1 MKKILLLAFFAALAL
16 QQAVAQGAK
25 TTPPVSG
32 PEPAYERL
40 QVKPWP
46 GKADVPPASN
56 PFGLPRAEY
65 KPVGPLA
72 LPAQPT
78 GETIEI
84 ERDANGMPIF
94 FRGRTAASGNASA
107 AEPIGERALAYLTS
121 LQPAGIAQPE
131 SEFVVRRAERD
142 EQGNWHVRLEQVFH
156 GVSVYGAEVIAHT
169 QNGAF
174 ELLNGRYFPTPRL
187 SSVTPAISAETAAQR
202 VAQHIGAVKTNWTDE
217 DRLLVGGKEVQ
228 TELVVYHHAHD
239 LDAEQLAW
247 HVVIYPDLLHR
258 KVYFVDAQTGAVLHH
273 FDHTC
278 KMGGNDRCDHHAA
291 EETPAPVSAMTHNHL
306 KLEIQRSNLSE
317 VSPAVL
323 GGPVTASGLDLKN
336 VNRTFGAWMEG
347 NTNFLVDASQP
358 MFNTG
363 ASQMPGSPVGGI
375 ITLDAQNTSPEV
387 QSTFKYS
394 LVTSGSLI
402 FNNKNAVS
410 THWNA
415 IQSYN
420 YYLSTHGRNSID
432 GTGGNI
438 ISLFNVS
445 EANGTGMDNAFW
457 NGAAMW
463 YGNGN
468 TKFFE
473 LARGLDVG
481 AHEMT
486 HGVIEKTA
494 NLEYQYESGALNESF
509 ADVFAVCVDRDDW
522 QIGEDVVRP
531 GSTTNNCL
539 RDLQFPNNGTP
550 SQPKQVSEQYIGP
563 LNNGGVH
570 INSGIPNRAFY
581 LFASNPAVGL
591 DRAEKVYYKALRDY
605 LVKSSKF
612 VDCRLAVIQ
621 AANDL
626 YGSAVANVAANA
638 FTTVGIEG
646 SQGGNYL
653 GVLAQNPGIG
663 LVACK
668 TNNGATLD
676 LLAGGGGLIGSIYGG
691 GTGKRVASRPS
702 ASDNGQQIVFVN
714 EEGHII
720 GIDLTFNN
728 PTFNF
733 QSYELSFFPEWR
745 SAAISK
751 DGRFLAA
758 LTTVANNRVYVFDL
772 ADPLGASQVF
782 FLYNPTYT
790 TGQITGE
797 VRYADVLEF
806 DYSGEYI
813 MYDAFNELTNNQGT
827 DLSYWDIGFLNF
839 WKNNAFTGN
848 NPFISKLFSGLPP
861 KSSVGNPVFA
871 QTAPFVIAL
880 DYIDGIED
888 RYDVL
893 GANIQT
899 GDVDYLVY
907 DNGELGWPSYTK
919 LDENLVFQRTVNAST
934 NLYVR
939 TVAPNRIQG
948 TGTSAPLLNAGRDW
962 GRWFAYGTRS
972 LMVDTD
978 APVAS
983 ALQLTAAPNPATDA
997 VRLSFEMPQSGAAQ
1011 VVVSDLLGRSV
1022 LQQSWSLPAGV
1033 QQLDLNLGGLSAGT
1047 YTVRLLAAGTG
1058 ATLKVVKQ

>member
-1 MKKILLLAFFAALAL
+1 MKKILLLVFIAAFAL
-16 QQAVAQGAK
+16 QQAAAQGAK
-25 TTPPVSG
+25 TTPPVKG
-32 PEPAYERL
+32 QEPAPERL

-46 GKADVPPASN
+46 GKSNVPPAAN
-56 PFGLPRAEY
+56 PFGLPRANY
-65 KPVGPLA
+65 QPVGPLA
-72 LPAQPT
+72 LPAQPVADN
-78 GETIEI
+78 IEI
-84 ERDANGMPIF
+84 TRAENGMPIF
-94 FRGRTAASGNASA
+94 FRGRTAASESA
-107 AEPIGERALAYLTS
+107 DATKAIGERALDYLAS
-121 LQPAGIAQPE
+121 LQPAGIAQPGA
-131 SEFVVRRAERD
+131 EFVAKRAEQD
-142 EQGNWHVRLEQVFH
+142 EQGNWHVRLEQVFQ
-156 GVSVYGAEVIAHT
+156 GVPVYGAELVAHT
-169 QNGAF
+169 RNGAF
-174 ELLNGRYFPTPRL
+174 ERLNGRYFPTPRL
-187 SSVTPAISAETAAQR
+187 AGTIPAVSAETAVQQ
-202 VAQHIGAVKTNWTDE
+202 VVQHIGVVKTDWTDKE
-217 DRLLVGGKEVQ
+217 RLLVGGKEVQ
-228 TELVVYHHAHD
+228 TELVVYHHEHN
-239 LDAEQLAW
+239 LDAELLAW
-247 HVVIYPDLLHR
+247 HVVIYPNFLHR
-258 KVYFVDAQTGAVLHH
+258 KVYFVDARTGAVVHH

-278 KMGGNDRCDHHAA
+278 NMGGGERCEGHAA
-291 EETPAPVSAMTHNHL
+291 DHQHDTETPAPA
-306 KLEIQRSNLSE
+306 
-317 VSPAVL
+317 PAPTVA
-323 GGPVTASGLDLKN
+323 GPVVASGLDLKN

-347 NTNFLVDASQP
+347 NINYLEDASQP
-358 MFNTG
+358 MFNPG
-363 ASQMPGSPVGGI
+363 ASQMPSNPVGVI
-375 ITLDAQNTSPEV
+375 VTLDAQNTSPEV
-387 QSTFKYS
+387 QSTFNYS
-394 LVTSGSLI
+394 LVTSGSLV

-438 ISLFNVS
+438 LSLFNVA
-445 EANGTGMDNAFW
+445 EANGTSMGNAFW

-463 YGNGN
+463 YGNGDA
-468 TKFFE
+468 TFFE

-481 AHEMT
+481 GHEMT

-509 ADVFAVCVDRDDW
+509 ADVFAVCIDRTNW
-522 QIGEDVVRP
+522 RIGEDVVRP
-531 GSTTNNCL
+531 GATPNNCL
-539 RDLQFPNNGTP
+539 RDLQFPNNGFP

-563 LNNGGVH
+563 QNNGGVH

-581 LFASNPAVGL
+581 LFASNAAVGL
-591 DRAEKVYYKALRDY
+591 DKAEKVYYKALRDY

-626 YGSAVANVAANA
+626 YGGAVANAAADA
-638 FTTVGIEG
+638 FTTVGIVG

-653 GVLAQNPGIG
+653 GELTPNPGIG
-663 LVACK
+663 LVVCK
-668 TNNGATLD
+668 TNNSATLD
-676 LLAGGGGLIGSIYGG
+676 LVLGGGAVLGSMYGQP
-691 GTGKRVASRPS
+691 GKRIASRPS
-702 ASDNGQQIVFVN
+702 VSDDGQQIVFVN

-728 PTFNF
+728 PNF
-733 QSYELSFFPEWR
+733 TYQSYEVSFFPEWR

-758 LTTVANNRVYVFDL
+758 LTSTENNRIYVFDL
-772 ADPLGASQVF
+772 ADPLGASQAF

-813 MYDAFNELTNNQGT
+813 MYDAYNELNNGQGE

-839 WKNNAFTGN
+839 WKNNNFTGQT
-848 NPFISKLFSGLPP
+848 PFISKLFSGLPP

-893 GANIQT
+893 GANIET
-899 GDVDYLVY
+899 GDVDFLVY

-919 LDENLVFQRTVNAST
+919 LDDQLLFQRTIGASR
-934 NLYVR
+934 NLYLR

-948 TGTSAPLLNAGRDW
+948 TGTSAPLLVTGRDW
-962 GRWFAYGTRS
+962 GRWFAFGSRS

-978 APVAS
+978 TPAAA
-983 ALQLTAAPNPATDA
+983 ALQLTATPNPTTDA
-997 VRLSFEMPQSGAAQ
+997 LRLSFAMPQSGTVQIA
-1011 VVVSDLLGRSV
+1011 VFDLLGRV
-1022 LQQSWSLPAGV
+1022 VQQQSSTLPAGTN
-1033 QQLDLNLGGLSAGT
+1033 QLDLNLQGLPAGT
-1047 YTVRLLAAGTG
+1047 YAVRLLAAGTG
-1058 ATLKVVKQ
+1058 ATLKVMKQ